1 MSRESGLRRVGA
13 YGTAIAWIVMNDDNE
28 WLAGE
33 GEDLSLSVTASLVA
47 DVFAR
52 TEEEIVRDLRAAM
65 KRFEGTRIG
74 RE

>member
-1 MSRESGLRRVGA
+1 MSADGLRRVGA
-13 YGTAIAWIVMNDDNE
+13 YGTAITWIVMNDDND

-33 GEDLSLSVTASLVA
+33 GEDLSLSVAASLVA